1 MEDAEDKVWPAGQ
14 QNFNTLSEHPATDT
28 SKVLNV
34 IAVVGLVDKGHDVT
48 LLSLLEAWQLAHAK
62 VCMIDV
68 EEGDAV
74 KAAPNN
80 LFSLSLRHGG
90 LASSLQM
97 LQESYKK
104 MNEYHSQAQH
114 LSPKYPFPTMIT
126 QMKKHNDTM
135 FVGLSVIALGRSVV
149 LPVQ

>member
-1 MEDAEDKVWPAGQ
+1 MEDAEDKVWPAGKQ
-14 QNFNTLSEHPATDT
+14 SFSTLSEHAITDT

-48 LLSLLEAWQLAHAK
+48 LLSLLETWQLAYAK
-62 VCMIDV
+62 VCMIDA
-68 EEGDAV
+68 EESEAV
-74 KAAPNN
+74 KAAAIN

-90 LASSLQM
+90 LAASLQV

-114 LSPKYPFPTMIT
+114 LSPKYHFSSMIT
-126 QMKKHNDTM
+126 QMKEHNDTILK
-135 FVGLSVIALGRSVV
+135 G
-149 LPVQ
+149 